1 MTRRKFQGHKRADV
15 DTSYHDEGFD
25 RLTEKLY
32 RWLIA
37 QPEWVA
43 ILSGPRAGKR
53 EMARRIAAMVTNIPA
68 YASAPPE
75 PRRVMNI
82 RVGSGEKEAQSPSP
96 VQGSLEDTPGPTL
109 HTAEDHEAAM
119 AAYMDDLEREEASR

>member
-82 RVGSGEKEAQSPSP
+82 RVGSGEDA
-96 VQGSLEDTPGPTL
+96 PGPTL